1 MYNYTLLPLLVVQS
15 PLMLENPR
23 LENYT
28 PFALS
33 SLVWYRTVLSFLF
46 RLRSFTQEVHS
57 LDELDWLHFF
67 KTNSPQAEPVISI
80 ISPTFTDRLTK
91 P

>member
-15 PLMLENPR
+15 PLMPENPR

-33 SLVWYRTVLSFLF
+33 SLVWYQTVLSFLF
-46 RLRSFTQEVHS
+46 RLRSFIQEVHS
-57 LDELDWLHFF
+57 LDELDSLRFF
-67 KTNSPQAEPVISI
+67 KTK
-80 ISPTFTDRLTK
+80 FTAG
-91 P
+91 